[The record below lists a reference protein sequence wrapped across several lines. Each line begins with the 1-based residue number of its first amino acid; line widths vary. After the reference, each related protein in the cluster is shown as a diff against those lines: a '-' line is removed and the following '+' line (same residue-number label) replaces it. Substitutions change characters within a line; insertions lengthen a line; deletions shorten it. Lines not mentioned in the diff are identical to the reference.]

1 MEEIAVNHKR
11 VGSGQEAQVLALQ
24 TENERLKAEVAAS
37 ELREATWAQ
46 KFDAARDGFAK
57 RLYNVRKRHILKRRK
72 LQSKYRAE
80 VAALRTEMAVK
91 DRDYINLCIHGQQ
104 EEKAMR
110 DLSRQLQDA
119 CMENDSLKAE
129 VAALRERWDTAMK
142 EAESAAGHEF
152 GLWPMGAAVA
162 IAALREDKARFVR
175 IADAL
180 LAAAEE
186 ALELREALEW
196 LAGPEVISLRLYH
209 PTKLD
214 PKFEAYVSMQ
224 LAGGIIGVGA
234 TPLEAIQNARRRK

>member
-175 IADAL
+175 M
-180 LAAAEE
+180 AEDWSNAYLGVLVAWKGPDHVKKLMDDPDE
-186 ALELREALEW
+186 FKSFKETREAID
-196 LAGPEVISLRLYH
+196 A
-209 PTKLD
+209 
-214 PKFEAYVSMQ
+214 
-224 LAGGIIGVGA
+224 
-234 TPLEAIQNARRRK
+234 ARKEQQ